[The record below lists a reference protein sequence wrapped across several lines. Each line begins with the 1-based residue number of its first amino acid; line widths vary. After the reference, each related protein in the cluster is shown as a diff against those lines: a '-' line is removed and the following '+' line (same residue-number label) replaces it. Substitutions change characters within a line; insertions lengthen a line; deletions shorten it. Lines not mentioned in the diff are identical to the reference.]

1 MNKPF
6 PGMDPYLEHSWIWP
20 GVHTS
25 LIAAM
30 QLAIAGHVAPK
41 YYVAIEERTYISI
54 DDPQSLVGRAD
65 ATITGA
71 PHLEPGGGVA
81 TLPAPVMVQ
90 TPVSEEIRERYLEI
104 RTVGEDRVITVI
116 ELLSPTNK
124 RRGQGRNDY
133 AAKRL
138 DVLAS
143 WTNLVEIDLLR
154 GGLRPA
160 INPPP
165 ASHYYILLS
174 RRPGRPN
181 AELYPFSVTDAIPP
195 FRVPLQR
202 GDDEPELALGPL
214 LANLYDQARY
224 DLRLDYSKAP
234 EPPLEG
240 EFATWLD
247 ETLRAQGIR

>member
-6 PGMDPYLEHSWIWP
+6 PGMDPYLEHPWIWP

-25 LIAAM
+25 LIVAM

-54 DDPQSLVGRAD
+54 DDAQSLVGRAD
-65 ATITGA
+65 AAIMGS

-81 TLPAPVMVQ
+81 TLSAPVMVQ
-90 TPVSEEIRERYLEI
+90 TPMSEEIRERYLEI

-124 RRGQGRNDY
+124 RPGQGRDDY

-138 DVLAS
+138 NVLTS

-154 GGLRPA
+154 GGLRAA

-181 AELYPFSVTDAIPP
+181 AELYPFNVTDEIPT
-195 FRVPLQR
+195 FRVPLQP
-202 GDDEPELALGPL
+202 GDDEPELALGQL
-214 LANLYDQARY
+214 LADLYRQAHY
-224 DLRLDYSKAP
+224 DLQLDYGKAP

-240 EFATWLD
+240 EFAHWLD
-247 ETLRAQGIR
+247 ETLRAQRVR